1 MNPKLTLTQVGEEVA
16 AKVYHSVTKLSF
28 PMSNR
33 STITRSFR
41 IVESGVLTVV
51 GSSRGTEAHVAA
63 NQKAIGK
70 DVLANLIISFARYT
84 PFEGGID
91 IVTVMCSD
99 PSGSIPDA
107 MKNKAAT
114 RNAQQ
119 PVNLANFMLT
129 GAIPSD

>member
-1 MNPKLTLTQVGEEVA
+1 MNPKLTITQVGEEGA

-41 IVESGVLTVV
+41 IVESGVFTVV

-70 DVLANLIISFARYT
+70 DVLANLII
-84 PFEGGID
+84 
-91 IVTVMCSD
+91 
-99 PSGSIPDA
+99 
-107 MKNKAAT
+107 
-114 RNAQQ
+114 
-119 PVNLANFMLT
+119 
-129 GAIPSD
+129 